1 LELLLAVHDERLI
14 RSRWNPVFHFLEA
27 RRRAYNPWLAKFAAF
42 TALATLCLIGVGGLV
57 TSKGV
62 GMSVPDWP
70 TTYGYNMFLFPIS
83 KWVGGI
89 REEHTHRLFA
99 SWVGMLTTILA
110 FWLWLREERR
120 WLRWLGVIAFF
131 GVVLQG
137 VLGGLRVV
145 LKMDNLGI
153 PHAALAQS
161 FLCLLV
167 AISLFLSRWW
177 QRNVPT
183 AGLVSDTALRL
194 KPLFI
199 VTTILIFTQL
209 MIGATMRHQHAGLAV
224 PDFPLAYGKFWPDAD
239 PASVQRYNQLRVDDG
254 QYNPITAGQIYLHMT
269 HRIMAFAILGFVA
282 TCWVKSIR
290 QGNGSFPGVR
300 ILTTTWLGLILLQ
313 AGLGVVTVLKNKP
326 ADIATAHVVVGA
338 ASLALGA
345 LISIMLARLSQQRS
359 PAPASALKPAF
370 AGS

>member
-1 LELLLAVHDERLI
+1 VR
-14 RSRWNPVFHFLEA
+14 RSTN
-27 RRRAYNPWLAKFAAF
+27 NPWLTKFAVF
-42 TALATLCLIGVGGLV
+42 TAFATLCLIGVGGLV

-83 KWVGGI
+83 QWVGGI
-89 REEHTHRLFA
+89 REEHSHRLFA

-110 FWLWLREERR
+110 VWIWLKDERR
-120 WLRWLGVIAFF
+120 WLRWLGLVAFI

-145 LKMDNLGI
+145 LKMDGLGI

-177 QRNVPT
+177 QQNAKPQP
-183 AGLVSDTALRL
+183 ALSEAATRL
-194 KPLFI
+194 KPLFLATAVI
-199 VTTILIFTQL
+199 IFVQL

-224 PDFPLAYGKFWPDAD
+224 PDFPLAYGKVWPETD
-239 PASVQRYNQLRVDDG
+239 PAAIDRYNNLRIHDT
-254 QYNPITAGQIYLHMT
+254 QYNAITAGQIHLHMT
-269 HRIMAFAILGFVA
+269 HRVTAILILALVA
-282 TCWVKSIR
+282 ACWWKARPYASLR
-290 QGNGSFPGVR
+290 K
-300 ILTTTWLGLILLQ
+300 LTNLWLALILLQ
-313 AGLGVVTVLKNKP
+313 AALGVVTVLKNKP

-345 LISIMLARLSQQRS
+345 LISIMLARLSQTR
-359 PAPASALKPAF
+359 AVETASALKPAF
-370 AGS
+370 AES

>member
-1 LELLLAVHDERLI
+1 MPRTT
-14 RSRWNPVFHFLEA
+14 N
-27 RRRAYNPWLAKFAAF
+27 NPWLARFAAF

-99 SWVGMLTTILA
+99 SWVGLLTTILMV
-110 FWLWLREERR
+110 WLWIKEERR
-120 WLRWLGVIAFF
+120 WLRWLGVAAFF
-131 GVVLQG
+131 SVILQG

-153 PHAALAQS
+153 PHAGLAQA

-167 AISLFLSRWW
+167 AISLFLSKWW
-177 QRNVPT
+177 RRVDAIPRPI
-183 AGLVSDTALRL
+183 SDSASSL

-199 VTTILIFTQL
+199 FTTILIFAQL
-209 MIGATMRHQHAGLAV
+209 MIAASMRHQHAGLAV
-224 PDFPLAYGKFWPDAD
+224 PDFPLAYGKIWPETDAD
-239 PASVQRYNQLRVDDG
+239 SLRRYNQMRVDDG

-269 HRIMAFAILGFVA
+269 HRAMALVILVCVAACAIKSRRSGASKTSPVDTFSIVPKLTVA
-282 TCWVKSIR
+282 
-290 QGNGSFPGVR
+290 
-300 ILTTTWLGLILLQ
+300 WLSLILLQ

-345 LISIMLARLSQQRS
+345 LISMMLIRLSRERS
-359 PAPASALKPAF
+359 PDPVPAFKPAF
-370 AGS
+370 AESRG

>member
-1 LELLLAVHDERLI
+1 MTAAVAKPQRFRFQEVR
-14 RSRWNPVFHFLEA
+14 RSTD
-27 RRRAYNPWLAKFAAF
+27 NPWLTKFAAF

-83 KWVGGI
+83 QWVGGI
-89 REEHTHRLFA
+89 REEHSHRLFA

-110 FWLWLREERR
+110 VWIFLKEERR
-120 WLRWLGVIAFF
+120 WLRWLGVIAFV

-137 VLGGLRVV
+137 VLGGMRVV
-145 LKMDNLGI
+145 LKMDGLGI
-153 PHAALAQS
+153 PHAALAQG

-177 QRNVPT
+177 QKNAKPQ
-183 AGLVSDTALRL
+183 AAVSEVATRL
-194 KPLFI
+194 KPFFLA
-199 VTTILIFTQL
+199 TTVIIFLQL

-224 PDFPLAYGKFWPDAD
+224 PDFPLAYGKVWPDTD
-239 PASVQRYNQLRVDDG
+239 PSSVARYNQSRLHDT
-254 QYNPITAGQIYLHMT
+254 QYNAITAGQIHLHMT
-269 HRIMAFAILGFVA
+269 HRLTAFLILGLVA
-282 TCWVKSIR
+282 TCWWKAR
-290 QGNGSFPGVR
+290 PYAAVR
-300 ILTTTWLGLILLQ
+300 KLTDAWLALILLQ
-313 AGLGVVTVLKNKP
+313 AVLGVVTVLKNKP

-345 LISIMLARLSQQRS
+345 LISIMLARLSQTRAAQI
-359 PAPASALKPAF
+359 APALKPAF
-370 AGS
+370 AES

>member
-1 LELLLAVHDERLI
+1 MR
-14 RSRWNPVFHFLEA
+14 RSID
-27 RRRAYNPWLAKFAAF
+27 NPWLAKFAAF

-89 REEHTHRLFA
+89 REEHSHRLFA
-99 SWVGMLTTILA
+99 SWVGLLTTILA
-110 FWLWLREERR
+110 VWLWLKEERR
-120 WLRWLGVIAFF
+120 WLRWLGVAAFF
-131 GVVLQG
+131 CVVLQG

-153 PHAALAQS
+153 PHAGLAQG

-177 QRNVPT
+177 QRNANVDPNWSE
-183 AGLVSDTALRL
+183 AAQLR
-194 KPLFI
+194 KPLF
-199 VTTILIFTQL
+199 VLTTILIFTQL

-224 PDFPLAYGKFWPDAD
+224 PDFPLAYGKIWPGTD
-239 PASVQRYNQLRVDDG
+239 PASIQRYNALRVDDG
-254 QYNPITAGQIYLHMT
+254 QYNPITAGQVYLHMI
-269 HRIMAFAILGFVA
+269 HRAMAFVILAHVVA
-282 TCWVKSIR
+282 CWLC
-290 QGNGSFPGVR
+290 VR
-300 ILTTTWLGLILLQ
+300 KTFQNAPVARLTALWLGLILTQ
-313 AGLGVVTVLKNKP
+313 AGLGIVTVLKNKP

-338 ASLALGA
+338 ASLALGT
-345 LISIMLARLSQQRS
+345 LISIMLARMAQARVTER
-359 PAPASALKPAF
+359 APAFKPVF
-370 AGS
+370 AESRG